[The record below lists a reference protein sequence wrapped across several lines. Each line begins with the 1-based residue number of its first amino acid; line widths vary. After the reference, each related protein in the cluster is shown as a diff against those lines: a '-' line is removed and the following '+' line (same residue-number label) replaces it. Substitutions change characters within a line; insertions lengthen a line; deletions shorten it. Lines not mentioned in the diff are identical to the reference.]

1 MMVTDDN
8 ALVTTTYVGRNQ
20 GPLAEWAAR
29 GLSALTF
36 DGSIAVCVCILSGLE
51 HGAATG
57 IEFGLRAFGAVLP
70 FVTGVAYAGPPLLDF
85 IQWYIERQDGEVEP
99 RRDRSRALRRDP
111 VMRVRGKEVT
121 RETVTAKVRDLLK
134 QKPRAPTFA
143 HTVAR
148 PRPRMVTQR
157 LNTPHRPRDL
167 GDAAEFY
174 DVLTAMWDHD
184 LTRRSFQA
192 RMENGKYWYD
202 RYIGPKDADVSRW
215 EDRGIWKQW
224 RIVAQVNGLGRCEW
238 VPKEIEDVFCMNGD
252 LREYA
257 AGKGW
262 II

>member
-57 IEFGLRAFGAVLP
+57 IEFGLRAFGAALP

-85 IQWYIERQDGEVEP
+85 IQWYIERNDGEVEP

-111 VMRVRGKEVT
+111 VQHDKSNPLEQPEPLSEKFRRALARGPKRKAT
-121 RETVTAKVRDLLK
+121 YAYDAK
-134 QKPRAPTFA
+134 Q
-143 HTVAR
+143 
-148 PRPRMVTQR
+148 PRMVTQR

-167 GDAAEFY
+167 GDVEEFY
-174 DVLTAMWDHD
+174 DILTKMWNHD

-238 VPKEIEDVFCMNGD
+238 VTQEIEDVFCMNGD

-257 AGKGW
+257 AGQGW
-262 II
+262 AV